1 MIEAD
6 DDVPRLQRPHED
18 AADDVLR
25 LYRGDG
31 AGEDDDH
38 GRVDP
43 RPGDQLEPLLE
54 GRNRNGRALG
64 LQHLER
70 VRIEGAREGHEAVPP
85 RLSHGGPE
93 DRTMAQMD
101 AVERAERDGA
111 AGGGRRDQSTAGSA
125 LTTSDQGI
133 ASAR

>member
-18 AADDVLR
+18 AADEVLR

-70 VRIEGAREGHEAVPP
+70 VRIEAAREGSPVPITTLEE
-85 RLSHGGPE
+85 RLE
-93 DRTMAQMD
+93 LI
-101 AVERAERDGA
+101 
-111 AGGGRRDQSTAGSA
+111 AGT
-125 LTTSDQGI
+125 GI
-133 ASAR
+133 D